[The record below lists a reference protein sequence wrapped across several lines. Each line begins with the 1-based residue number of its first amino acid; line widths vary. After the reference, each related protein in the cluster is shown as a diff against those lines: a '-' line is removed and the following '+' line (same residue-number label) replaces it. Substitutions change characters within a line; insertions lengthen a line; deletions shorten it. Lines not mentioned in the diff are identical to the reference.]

1 MGGFYTTSDLAH
13 ETGVARGTVVR
24 WIREGHFPGAF
35 RRRDRWRI
43 PYNEA
48 ETFMSERSG
57 KEKGAYEDDGKT
69 SSRK

>member
-1 MGGFYTTSDLAH
+1 MGGFYSTSDLAH

-48 ETFMSERSG
+48 ENVHERAVGEG
-57 KEKGAYEDDGKT
+57 KRDLRGR
-69 SSRK
+69 RKDE